1 MVILAVQVL
10 VAAVVMV
17 ELAMVAQQVMN
28 GLVALQAMQDELLLI
43 GKLFLGKVLDAYV
56 GRN

>member
-17 ELAMVAQQVMN
+17 ELAMVAQLAMN
-28 GLVALQAMQDELLLI
+28 GLVVLQAMQDELLLV
-43 GKLFLGKVLDAYV
+43 GKLILGKVLDAYV

>member
-17 ELAMVAQQVMN
+17 ELATVAQQAMN

>member
-1 MVILAVQVL
+1 MVILAVRVL

-17 ELAMVAQQVMN
+17 ELAMVAQQAMN

-43 GKLFLGKVLDAYV
+43 GKLILGKVLDAYV

>member
-17 ELAMVAQQVMN
+17 ELAMVALQVMN